1 MANTIVGALADDSAQ
16 KSYLMTTVTTGCVVI
31 RNPSAASETA
41 ISLSRLSEVQTVK
54 TSYPGLLVV
63 ASGLSVVAAAAFCSK
78 EGDGAGV
85 PTAVLSASFV
95 AGYFLSR
102 RAALKFMVD
111 SESTQTTFGSERA
124 ASNLRKA
131 VQIACT
137 QDADP
142 EKQVSEQP
150 KLELKQ
156 GLAGLLRFRAQGAN
170 SQA

>member
-1 MANTIVGALADDSAQ
+1 MANTIMCALTDDVVQ

-41 ISLSRLSEVQTVK
+41 ISLSRLSEVKTVK

-102 RAALKFMVD
+102 RAA
-111 SESTQTTFGSERA
+111 
-124 ASNLRKA
+124 
-131 VQIACT
+131 
-137 QDADP
+137 
-142 EKQVSEQP
+142 
-150 KLELKQ
+150 
-156 GLAGLLRFRAQGAN
+156 
-170 SQA
+170 